1 VDPSGSYI
9 YVGTTAGEVCI
20 YSIANM
26 LFKAAIPVSNNGVLS
41 LALCDDVLFV
51 GSGDGKL
58 KRLKGFETKWAL
70 EMEVPLNGAITSIS
84 ASSNFKVPLQH
95 HE

>member
-1 VDPSGSYI
+1 
-9 YVGTTAGEVCI
+9 
-20 YSIANM
+20 M

-41 LALCDDVLFV
+41 LALCGDVLFV

-70 EMEVPLNGAITSIS
+70 EMEVPLNGSITSIS
-84 ASSNFKVPLQH
+84 SSSNFKVSYPLGFINLVLKTNI
-95 HE
+95 

>member
-1 VDPSGSYI
+1 
-9 YVGTTAGEVCI
+9 
-20 YSIANM
+20 M

-41 LALCDDVLFV
+41 LALCGDVLFV

-70 EMEVPLNGAITSIS
+70 EMEVPLNGSITSIS
-84 ASSNFKVPLQH
+84 SSSNFKVAYQMGFINLVLKTNI
-95 HE
+95 

>member
-1 VDPSGSYI
+1 
-9 YVGTTAGEVCI
+9 
-20 YSIANM
+20 M

-41 LALCDDVLFV
+41 LALCGDVLFV

-84 ASSNFKVPLQH
+84 ASSNFKVPPQH
-95 HE
+95 RE

>member
-1 VDPSGSYI
+1 M
-9 YVGTTAGEVCI
+9 GTTAGEVCI

-41 LALCDDVLFV
+41 LALCGDVLFV

-70 EMEVPLNGAITSIS
+70 EMEVPLNGSITSIS
-84 ASSNFKVPLQH
+84 ASSNFKVKFF
-95 HE
+95 